1 MKRIVT
7 AREQAEMLSPWHIT
21 AGKRG
26 ELPGDITFSHRK
38 LYDGRD
44 AVQAHI
50 GGDTHIGQLQWDSRN
65 AKRGFPNDINYI
77 TVHPEYRRRGIGTA
91 MYNYAVQNVDPD
103 LLPGSDNVTPS
114 GMGFSK
120 SLGFKPS
127 PYADGTRGR
136 FDKQPVRDDGCDW
149 PDAKIGNGQTWDDKF
164 WRGKSKD
171 RFACRL
177 WRGAALSPED
187 WVSVAEQSMERAGH
201 GGHQFNIPTATF
213 DKARERGYSD
223 KYGQPDA
230 RRLQREYSQES
241 EDYVNNI
248 LAEQGWDLAQKGHR
262 VRVEPEHWDLRNGGQ
277 AVTDGCNYIGIKGN
291 DTNSLALLHE
301 TAHILSKTP
310 HAPGGHGPDFQKIV
324 HGLYHNYLN
333 PEAAD
338 IFSGIVSPSGRTS
351 AKPRRFNQD
360 WQVIGGDYFPLDVI
374 SHYMDRKG
382 EGFGDEKAPLYEMN
396 GKPPLSQQITE
407 DGYEKPVELC
417 TDGRSGRVYD
427 GHHRIDVARQL
438 GHTHVPVQ
446 VSWRNSSGYGNEGAY
461 GNKIEPWLKGWL
473 TDMRRGRETTGAL
486 HIRAD
491 MSDQPDDVTDDYTLA
506 EFFQWCAHNRYKP
519 NQVALDQYAQVSGMD
534 LQDYQDLSNF
544 LDGMELGGDGFLD
557 KTSRYLRNPKA

>member
-26 ELPGDITFSHRK
+26 ELPGET
-38 LYDGRD
+38 
-44 AVQAHI
+44 
-50 GGDTHIGQLQWDSRN
+50 
-65 AKRGFPNDINYI
+65 P
-77 TVHPEYRRRGIGTA
+77 RR
-91 MYNYAVQNVDPD
+91 
-103 LLPGSDNVTPS
+103 
-114 GMGFSK
+114 
-120 SLGFKPS
+120 
-127 PYADGTRGR
+127 
-136 FDKQPVRDDGCDW
+136 
-149 PDAKIGNGQTWDDKF
+149 
-164 WRGKSKD
+164 
-171 RFACRL
+171 
-177 WRGAALSPED
+177 
-187 WVSVAEQSMERAGH
+187 
-201 GGHQFNIPTATF
+201 
-213 DKARERGYSD
+213 
-223 KYGQPDA
+223 
-230 RRLQREYSQES
+230 QR
-241 EDYVNNI
+241 
-248 LAEQGWDLAQKGHR
+248 
-262 VRVEPEHWDLRNGGQ
+262 
-277 AVTDGCNYIGIKGN
+277 
-291 DTNSLALLHE
+291 
-301 TAHILSKTP
+301 
-310 HAPGGHGPDFQKIV
+310 
-324 HGLYHNYLN
+324 
-333 PEAAD
+333 
-338 IFSGIVSPSGRTS
+338 RTS

-360 WQVIGGDYFPLDVI
+360 WQHIGGDYFPLDVI